1 MRSFKPVVLN
11 MYPWLKKNMIENW
24 RDLSNIFKPSF
35 FADWE
40 CRRFHVEILDRRV
53 SCVSLSSS
61 CLVGFL
67 QHASCPGNCCF
78 AASSWTCKQG
88 QFGLCLLFQE
98 RNMMILNF
106 STKKMHQTIPGLR
119 NPLNQWEG
127 FCERIP
133 GFSQASN
140 IYFQHTGSRIMVP
153 TKHL

>member
-1 MRSFKPVVLN
+1 
-11 MYPWLKKNMIENW
+11 MIGHW
-24 RDLSNIFKPSF
+24 RDLSNRLKPSF

-67 QHASCPGNCCF
+67 QHASCPGSCCF
-78 AASSWTCKQG
+78 AAASSWTCRRG

-106 STKKMHQTIPGLR
+106 STKKNASNHSMLKKPILLFHGFVIPPWR
-119 NPLNQWEG
+119 STQPLG
-127 FCERIP
+127 RIP
-133 GFSQASN
+133 WKNSWFFSSIKHIQAY
-140 IYFQHTGSRIMVP
+140 ICRIMVP